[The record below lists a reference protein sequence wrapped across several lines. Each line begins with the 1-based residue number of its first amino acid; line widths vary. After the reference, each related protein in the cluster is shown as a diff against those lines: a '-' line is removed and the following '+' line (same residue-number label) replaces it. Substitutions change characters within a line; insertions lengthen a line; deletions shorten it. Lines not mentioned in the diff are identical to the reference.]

1 MACARP
7 RPERAGCASCCTVTS
22 TTSVQPVVST
32 RAARSPR
39 DPLPPTVPNRTPVSI
54 FKAYDI
60 RGTYPDQIDAET
72 AWKIGAAMVQFLQAK
87 RLVVGRD
94 MRTMAPEIQDAVID
108 GMLSQGCDVVDIGL
122 ASTPMVYYAI
132 GKVPCD
138 GGMAVTAS
146 HNPKQYIGFKM
157 CRKEARPLS
166 GDTGIQDIRKLVEAG
181 DFPAAAQRG
190 KREQVDLM
198 QDWCA
203 HIASFAKGI
212 AKVKVCVDYAN
223 GMGAN
228 ESPRIFS
235 MIPGLEVIPLYQELD
250 GTFPNHEANPL
261 KESNL
266 DDLRASVAKHGAALG
281 LAFDGDADRCA
292 FVDEAGRTVHA
303 DLITVI
309 LARGMLQRHPGK
321 GIIYD
326 LRSSK
331 VVKEEIERL
340 GGRPVRERV
349 GHSFMKETMRRTDC
363 IGGGELSGHFY
374 FAENFYTDCGVLAAI
389 LVLNQLSAER
399 TTLKTAA
406 DALRKYHGSGEIN
419 FKVEDKLGMMKA
431 IEQRHQGAQ
440 IDWLDGITVTYPDWW
455 CNVRPSNTEPFLRMC
470 LEADTEELMEQKRAE
485 FIALLGEPADH

>member
-1 MACARP
+1 M
-7 RPERAGCASCCTVTS
+7 
-22 TTSVQPVVST
+22 
-32 RAARSPR
+32 
-39 DPLPPTVPNRTPVSI
+39 SI

-60 RGTYPDQIDAET
+60 RGTYPDQIDART
-72 AWKIGAAMVQFLQAK
+72 AFAVGAAMVQFLGAK

-108 GMLSQGCDVVDIGL
+108 GMMSMGCDVVDIGL

-132 GKVPCD
+132 ATLPCD
-138 GGMAVTAS
+138 GGLAVTAS
-146 HNPKQYIGFKM
+146 HNPKQYIGFKL
-157 CRKEARPLS
+157 CRQEARPMS
-166 GDTGIQDIRKLVEAG
+166 ADTGIREIEKLVQTG
-181 DFPAAAQRG
+181 GFKPAPRQG
-190 KREQVDLM
+190 KRDFVDVKRR
-198 QDWCA
+198 WIE
-203 HIASFAKGI
+203 HIAGFAKGI
-212 AKVKVCVDYAN
+212 APMTVCVDYAN

-228 ESPRIFS
+228 ESPQIFAK
-235 MIPGLEVIPLYQELD
+235 IPGLRVVPLYEQLD

-266 DDLRASVAKHGAALG
+266 DDLRAAVKKHRAALG

-292 FVDEAGRTVHA
+292 FVDEEGRTVHA

-331 VVKEEIERL
+331 VVPEEIVKL

-374 FAENFYTDCGVLAAI
+374 FAENFYTDCGVLAAV
-389 LVLNQLSAER
+389 LVMNQLSAEK
-399 TTLKTAA
+399 TTLKRAA
-406 DALRKYHGSGEIN
+406 DALRKYHGTGEIN
-419 FKVEDKLGMMKA
+419 FKVEDKAAAMRA
-431 IEQRHQGAQ
+431 VEAAFADAQ

-455 CNVRPSNTEPFLRMC
+455 VNVRPSNTEPLLRMC
-470 LEADTEELMEQKRAE
+470 LEADTAALMAAKRDRM
-485 FIALLGEPADH
+485 FALLGQPVDH

>member
-1 MACARP
+1 M
-7 RPERAGCASCCTVTS
+7 
-22 TTSVQPVVST
+22 
-32 RAARSPR
+32 
-39 DPLPPTVPNRTPVSI
+39 SI

-60 RGTYPDQIDAET
+60 RGTYPDQIDAEI
-72 AWKIGAAMVQFLQAK
+72 AFKIGAGMVHFLKAR

-94 MRTMAPEIQDAVID
+94 MRTMAPEIQDAVIE

-157 CRKEARPLS
+157 CRAEARPLS
-166 GDTGIQDIRKLVEAG
+166 GDTGIQDIRALVEAG
-181 DFPAAAQRG
+181 EFAPAASKG

-198 QDWCA
+198 SDWCD
-203 HIASFAKGI
+203 HIAGFARGI
-212 AKVKVCVDYAN
+212 QPMKVCVDYAN

-228 ESPRIFS
+228 ESPAIFER
-235 MIPGLEVIPLYQELD
+235 IPGLEIVPMYDELD
-250 GTFPNHEANPL
+250 GNFPNHEANPL

-266 DDLRASVAKHGAALG
+266 DVLREAVRANGAALG
-281 LAFDGDADRCA
+281 LSFDGDADRCA
-292 FVDEAGRTVHA
+292 FVDEEGRTVHA

-309 LARGMLQRHPGK
+309 LARGFLERHPGK

-331 VVKEEIERL
+331 VLPEEVAKL

-349 GHSFMKETMRRTDC
+349 GHSFMKETMRKEDC

-374 FAENFYTDCGVLAAI
+374 FAENFFTDCGVLAAI
-389 LVLNQLSAER
+389 EVLNQLSKEGR
-399 TTLKTAA
+399 TLKAAA
-406 DALRKYHGSGEIN
+406 DELRKYHGTGEVN
-419 FKVEDKLGMMKA
+419 FKVEDKDAKMKEVEERFA
-431 IEQRHQGAQ
+431 DAK
-440 IDWLDGITVTYPDWW
+440 IDFLDGITVTYEDWW
-455 CNVRPSNTEPFLRMC
+455 ANVRPSNTEPFLRLC
-470 LEADTEELMEQKRAE
+470 LEADTAALMEEKRR
-485 FIALLGEPADH
+485 ALYAVLGEPVDH

>member
-1 MACARP
+1 M
-7 RPERAGCASCCTVTS
+7 
-22 TTSVQPVVST
+22 
-32 RAARSPR
+32 
-39 DPLPPTVPNRTPVSI
+39 SI

-60 RGTYPDQIDAET
+60 RGTYPDQIDATT
-72 AWKIGAAMVQFLQAK
+72 ARRIGAAMVRHLGAK

-94 MRTMAPEIQDAVID
+94 MRTMAPEIQDAVIA
-108 GMLSQGCDVVDIGL
+108 GMLDQGCDVIDIGL

-132 GKVPCD
+132 GKLPCD
-138 GGMAVTAS
+138 GGLAVTAS
-146 HNPKQYIGFKM
+146 HNPKQYIGFKL
-157 CRKEARPLS
+157 CRAEARPMS
-166 GDTGIQDIRKLVEAG
+166 GDTGIQDIRKLVEG
-181 DFPAAAQRG
+181 PELPAAAQKG
-190 KREQVDLM
+190 KREQVDLKR
-198 QDWCA
+198 DWVR
-203 HIASFAKGI
+203 HIASFAKDI
-212 AKVKVCVDYAN
+212 TPMKICVDYAN

-228 ESPRIFS
+228 ESPEIFAA
-235 MIPGLEVIPLYQELD
+235 IPGLEVVALYQDLD

-266 DDLRASVAKHGAALG
+266 DDLRALVKREKAPLG

-331 VVKEEIERL
+331 VVPEEIVKL

-374 FAENFYTDCGVLAAI
+374 FAENYYTDCGVLAAI
-389 LVLNQLSAER
+389 LVLNELSKSKQ
-399 TTLKTAA
+399 TLKQAA
-406 DALRKYHGSGEIN
+406 DPLRKYFGTGEIN
-419 FKVEDKLGMMKA
+419 FKVDDKEARMKA
-431 IEQRHQGAQ
+431 VEQRYHSGK
-440 IDWLDGITVTYPDWW
+440 IDFLDGITVTYPTWW
-455 CNVRPSNTEPFLRMC
+455 VNVRPSNTEPFLRMC
-470 LEADTEELMEQKRAE
+470 LEADTKELMAEKRDE
-485 FIALLGEPADH
+485 LFTILGEPVDH

>member
-1 MACARP
+1 M
-7 RPERAGCASCCTVTS
+7 
-22 TTSVQPVVST
+22 
-32 RAARSPR
+32 
-39 DPLPPTVPNRTPVSI
+39 SI

-60 RGTYPDQIDAET
+60 RGTYPDQIDAKI
-72 AWKIGAAMVQFLQAK
+72 AFRIGAAMVRFLSAK

-132 GKVPCD
+132 GKIPCD

-157 CRKEARPLS
+157 CRAEARPLS
-166 GDTGIQDIRKLVEAG
+166 GDTGIQEIRKMAEAG
-181 DFPAAAQRG
+181 DLPAAERRG
-190 KREQVDLM
+190 KRDFVDVTK
-198 QDWCA
+198 DWVQ
-203 HIASFAKGI
+203 HIAGFAKG
-212 AKVKVCVDYAN
+212 VKPMKICVDYAN

-228 ESPRIFS
+228 ESPAIFAA
-235 MIPGLEVIPLYQELD
+235 IPGLQVVPLYDQLD

-266 DDLRASVAKHGAALG
+266 DVLRDLVKKEKAPIG
-281 LAFDGDADRCA
+281 LSFDGDADRCA
-292 FVDEAGRTVHA
+292 FVDEEGRTVHA

-309 LARGMLQRHPGK
+309 LARDMLRRHPGK

-331 VVKEEIERL
+331 VTAEEIAKM

-374 FAENFYTDCGVLAAI
+374 FAENYYTDCGVLAAI
-389 LVLNQLSAER
+389 LVLNELSASGK
-399 TTLKTAA
+399 TLKQLA
-406 DALRKYHGSGEIN
+406 DPLRKYFGTGEIN
-419 FKVEDKLGMMKA
+419 FQVDDKDARMKDVA
-431 IEQRHQGAQ
+431 AKYHDAQ
-440 IDWLDGITVTYPDWW
+440 IDYLDGITVTYPDWW
-455 CNVRPSNTEPFLRMC
+455 VNVRPSNTEPFLRMC
-470 LEADTEELMEQKRAE
+470 LEADTAELREQKKAELMA
-485 FIALLGEPADH
+485 ILGSPADH

>member
-1 MACARP
+1 M
-7 RPERAGCASCCTVTS
+7 
-22 TTSVQPVVST
+22 
-32 RAARSPR
+32 
-39 DPLPPTVPNRTPVSI
+39 SI

-60 RGTYPDQIDAET
+60 RGTYPDQIDAKI
-72 AWKIGAAMVQFLQAK
+72 AHRIGAAMVRFLGAK

-94 MRTMAPEIQDAVID
+94 MRTMAPEIQDAVIA
-108 GMLSQGCDVVDIGL
+108 GMLEQGCDVVDIGL
-122 ASTPMVYYAI
+122 ASTPMVYFAI
-132 GKVPCD
+132 GKIPCD

-146 HNPKQYIGFKM
+146 HNPKQYIGFKL

-166 GDTGIQDIRKLVEAG
+166 GDTGIQDIARLVADG
-181 DFPAAAQRG
+181 DLKPAARAG
-190 KREQVDLM
+190 KRDSVDLM
-198 QDWCA
+198 ADWVA

-212 AKVKVCVDYAN
+212 KPMTIVVDYAN

-228 ESPRIFS
+228 ESPAIFRQ
-235 MIPGLEVIPLYQELD
+235 IPGLSVVPLYDTLD

-266 DDLRASVAKHGAALG
+266 DDLRAAVRKHRAPLG

-292 FVDEAGRTVHA
+292 FVDEEGRTVHA
-303 DLITVI
+303 DLITAI

-331 VVKEEIERL
+331 VLPEEIVRL

-374 FAENFYTDCGVLAAI
+374 FAENYYTDCGVLAAI
-389 LVLNQLSAER
+389 LVLNQLSQEGKS
-399 TTLKTAA
+399 LKQAA
-406 DALRKYHGSGEIN
+406 DPLRKYFGTGEVN
-419 FKVEDKLGMMKA
+419 FKVADKEGLMKLVA
-431 IEQRHQGAQ
+431 AKFADGQ
-440 IDWLDGITVTYPDWW
+440 IDYLDGISVTYKDWW
-455 CNVRPSNTEPFLRMC
+455 VNVRPSNTEPYLRMC
-470 LEADTEELMEQKRAE
+470 LEADTEELMRVKRDE
-485 FIALLGEPADH
+485 LLAILGQPHDH